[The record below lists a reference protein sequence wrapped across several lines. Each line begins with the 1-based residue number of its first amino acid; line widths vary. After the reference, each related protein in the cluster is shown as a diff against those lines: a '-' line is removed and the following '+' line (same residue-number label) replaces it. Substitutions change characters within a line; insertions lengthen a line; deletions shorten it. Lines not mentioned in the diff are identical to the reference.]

1 MAEPTFIG
9 NWNLFRGS
17 VTDEGREVSVK
28 NSTCRID
35 NGDAGYVKVK
45 VAGWPDWQATL
56 RLSNESGYVEATGS
70 SANWLTRNYLFFVLS
85 EDGNMFHG
93 AVKQSENDPPF
104 PWWGVRQ

>member
-35 NGDAGYVKVK
+35 KRHLNLLSTDYFNPVSSRRQVFVNG
-45 VAGWPDWQATL
+45 
-56 RLSNESGYVEATGS
+56 TGS
-70 SANWLTRNYLFFVLS
+70 NKF
-85 EDGNMFHG
+85 
-93 AVKQSENDPPF
+93 
-104 PWWGVRQ
+104 